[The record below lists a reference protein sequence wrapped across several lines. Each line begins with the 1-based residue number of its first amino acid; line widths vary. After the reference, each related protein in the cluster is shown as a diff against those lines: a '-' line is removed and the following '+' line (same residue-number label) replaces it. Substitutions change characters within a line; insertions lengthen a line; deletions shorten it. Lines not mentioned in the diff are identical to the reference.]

1 MTSNLSYCTTQ
12 LSAVAE
18 GKRKTIHNIKS
29 ISRIIFYNPNLQKIQ
44 ITAFQAIERDEHS
57 HKPLERNGKPK
68 LLKYKGPLRTQATLK
83 MRNAVTISTHIKE
96 QECPQSSSP
105 PSKRVRMITFKFSKK
120 GKFSKCSFLIVYFFC
135 VCVCCNVSLFISDPY
150 HLGPIF
156 LGDLGQ
162 VSLNLV
168 YLLNE
173 SSVNWMII

>member
-96 QECPQSSSP
+96 QGCPQSSSP

-120 GKFSKCSFLIVYFFC
+120 GKFSKCSFLIVYFFLC
-135 VCVCCNVSLFISDPY
+135 VC
-150 HLGPIF
+150 
-156 LGDLGQ
+156 
-162 VSLNLV
+162 
-168 YLLNE
+168 LL
-173 SSVNWMII
+173 